1 MSGRHNYLGAPP
13 HLMRLRKLAMSLS
26 KLGVKED
33 LVASLEQYVTPG
45 DLASR
50 WLFDIQ
56 SFGDLTPGCRVVDLG
71 AGNGILGIGAVMMG
85 AGFVKLVEADQEL
98 CELAD
103 VNAESVLRDDE
114 YEVSNRR
121 LGKDHLE
128 LGGYDLIISNP
139 PWGRQK
145 EGADA
150 DFFEH
155 ILVSNTLTHIMHSAN
170 AKHIEKRFEDMN
182 WKAEKYGEADFP
194 LPASYSHHKMS
205 RGVTRAGFWRLVP
218 P

>member
-1 MSGRHNYLGAPP
+1 
-13 HLMRLRKLAMSLS
+13 MSLS

-114 YEVSNRR
+114 YEVS
-121 LGKDHLE
+121 
-128 LGGYDLIISNP
+128 
-139 PWGRQK
+139 
-145 EGADA
+145 
-150 DFFEH
+150 
-155 ILVSNTLTHIMHSAN
+155 
-170 AKHIEKRFEDMN
+170 
-182 WKAEKYGEADFP
+182 KYGQMKIIKYD
-194 LPASYSHHKMS
+194 SK
-205 RGVTRAGFWRLVP
+205 
-218 P
+218 

>member
-1 MSGRHNYLGAPP
+1 M
-13 HLMRLRKLAMSLS
+13 MRLRKLAMSLS

-33 LVASLEQYVTPG
+33 LDASMEQYVTPG

-56 SFGDLTPGCRVVDLG
+56 AFGDLSPGCRVADLG

-85 AGFVKLVEADQEL
+85 ASFVKLVEADQKL
-98 CELAD
+98 CDLANA
-103 VNAESVLRDDE
+103 NAEGMLMSGK
-114 YEVSNRR
+114 YEVSNKRI
-121 LGKDHLE
+121 GKDNFHLE
-128 LGGYDLIISNP
+128 GYDLIISNP

-145 EGADA
+145 EGADSE
-150 DFFEH
+150 FIEH
-155 ILVSNTLTHIMHSAN
+155 ILASKTITHIMHSAN
-170 AKHIEKRFEDMN
+170 AKHLEKRFEDMN
-182 WKAEKYGEADFP
+182 WDVEMYGEADFP
-194 LPASYSHHKMS
+194 LPASYSHHKMT